1 MMSTPSF
8 TTPKRPLTWLITG
21 CSSGFGLALT
31 REVQSHGHTVIATSR
46 NPSQTPELVAEVES
60 KGGKWFPLDVTA
72 QDCAKL
78 VDELE
83 QSGTHIDILV
93 NNAGGSI
100 HGVVEQLSDDE

>member
-1 MMSTPSF
+1 MSTPTF

-46 NPSQTPELVAEVES
+46 NPSRTPELVAEVEG
-60 KGGKWFPLDVTA
+60 KGGKWLALDVTA
-72 QDCAKL
+72 PDCGKL
-78 VDELE
+78 VDDLE
-83 QSGTHIDILV
+83 RGGTHIDVLV

-100 HGVVEQLSDDE
+100 HGVVEQLSEEE

>member
-1 MMSTPSF
+1 MATPAV

-46 NPSQTPELVAEVES
+46 NPSRTPELVAEVES
-60 KGGKWFPLDVTA
+60 KGGKWLPLDVIA
-72 QDCAKL
+72 QDCGKL
-78 VDELE
+78 VEKLE
-83 QSGTHIDILV
+83 QSGTHIDVLV

-100 HGVVEQLSDDE
+100 HGVVEQLSDEE